1 MNARTLH
8 FCMIL
13 SLALAAPIAR
23 AQVLSQQSPALP
35 APAAATTPM
44 AQTPPQ
50 PAEPQSPPPSTVP
63 SRPSK
68 PVAVRCADAGVSALL
83 AAPADVIEVGQEL
96 PFTLTVTLDKGVAF
110 TPLDIGKSM
119 GAFDVRE
126 LDRSSV
132 REGEKRISTVRFAA
146 TTYLSGQL
154 ELPAIAL
161 AFTSADGAQHTLEL
175 GAISIEVVSLVGA
188 EFDPSVYRDI
198 KGAVQIGGRGFFW
211 WVVATLALIAIAILV
226 VLAIRR
232 RKAASARVL
241 TADEWATREL
251 ELLERDGLIERGE
264 VHDFWVRLSGTLR
277 EYLERQF
284 AIAAPDQT
292 TKEFLVHAASHHAI
306 DGAHRQLL
314 ARFLRAADMVK
325 FAAHEPPLEECRKGL
340 ASAHEFVRET
350 TPAQSTASAPQG
362 AST

>member
-1 MNARTLH
+1 MRAHTLRFCAVLAVALVARVA
-8 FCMIL
+8 
-13 SLALAAPIAR
+13 S
-23 AQVLSQQSPALP
+23 AQVLTQQPSAPS
-35 APAAATTPM
+35 APAVATPPS
-44 AQTPPQ
+44 AQTLPP
-50 PAEPQSPPPSTVP
+50 PPEPLSTPPSTLP

-68 PVAVRCADAGVSALL
+68 PVAVRCADGGVSALL
-83 AAPADVIEVGQEL
+83 TAPADVIEVGQEL
-96 PFTLTVTLDKGVAF
+96 PFTLTVTLDKGVAL
-110 TPLDIGKSM
+110 TSPDIGESM
-119 GAFDVRE
+119 GAFEVRE
-126 LDRSSV
+126 TDRSSV

-154 ELPAIAL
+154 ELPAIEL
-161 AFTSADGAQHTLEL
+161 AFTRADGAQQTLEL
-175 GAISIEVVSLVGA
+175 SAIPIEVVSLVGA

-198 KGAVQIGGRGFFW
+198 KGAVQIGGSGFFW
-211 WVVATLALIAIAILV
+211 WVVAILALIAIAILI

-232 RKAASARVL
+232 RKAANAPAL

-264 VHDFWVRLSGTLR
+264 VHGFWVRLSGTLR
-277 EYLERQF
+277 EYVERQF

-292 TKEFLVHAASHHAI
+292 TKEFLAQAAAHPAI

-325 FAAHEPPLEECRKGL
+325 FAGHEPPVDECRKGL

-350 TPAQSTASAPQG
+350 TPTQTETPTPQG
-362 AST
+362 AAA